1 MVWGLLMMFLGMA
14 MLESDGVW
22 FYIAVAIFIAG
33 AGLTMF
39 YNNRCRK

>member
-1 MVWGLLMMFLGMA
+1 MAWGLLMMLLGMS

-33 AGLTMF
+33 AGVTLF